1 MFKNNSSQIAAL
13 ISPVHGCRDELRR
26 QGKNPKNHH
35 RDNISYI
42 KSLSKIKTLKKPPV
56 QKRSVSISGK
66 NFIETNIKGIK
77 DYQASPPNDSLTE
90 SFSLGQVP
98 EYLSTIK
105 AMLNETK
112 AEQ

>member
-1 MFKNNSSQIAAL
+1 MFKNNSSQVAAL

-26 QGKNPKNHH
+26 KGKNPKNHH
-35 RDNISYI
+35 KDNISYI

-77 DYQASPPNDSLTE
+77 DYQASPPDDSIIETY
-90 SFSLGQVP
+90 SLGQVP
-98 EYLSTIK
+98 EYISTIK
-105 AMLNETK
+105 TMLSETK